1 MSNFRYNG
9 DKLPQGGIEG
19 EILIK
24 INNADYFLQ
33 YKSLTEVFAEYEVVI
48 DEGEY

>member
-1 MSNFRYNG
+1 MSGFRYNG
-9 DKLPQGGIEG
+9 DKIPPGGQEG

-24 INNADYFLQ
+24 INTADYFVQ
-33 YKSLTEVFAEYEVVI
+33 YKSLTEVFAEYEFEI